1 MTHLVQG
8 LVGGHSLL
16 RCQLTTLLI
25 LLLLLRSFLQ
35 ESKRIIVI
43 VIVVSCWLRLSGLF
57 PLIFGRLLFLIYNSQ
72 RIISASKSIQ
82 HVIEVV
88 SIACGSWL
96 LLWLATPDAVVAT
109 HPWLARGLRAHRVD
123 LPHSGVWALLV
134 SIPVIVIKVI

>member
-35 ESKRIIVI
+35 EPKRIIVI
-43 VIVVSCWLRLSGLF
+43 VIVVSCCLRLSGLF

-88 SIACGSWL
+88 GVTCCSWL
-96 LLWLATPDAVVAT
+96 DRKSVV
-109 HPWLARGLRAHRVD
+109 
-123 LPHSGVWALLV
+123 
-134 SIPVIVIKVI
+134 